1 MRDMGADRVTSVA
14 VAERAGVSQSTVSL
28 VLSGK
33 AGGRV
38 SEATVKAV
46 RQAAAELGYRPN
58 RAARALRMGAARMV
72 CLVVPDVTNPF
83 LGQVMRGAAHA
94 ARAAGLEVAL
104 VDVDRD
110 YGWADASMSALA
122 AGAIDGF
129 LLFGLVPP
137 PSERGERI
145 VLIEVEARGA
155 PSVRFAFEDGVRD
168 AMAHLIGLGH
178 RHIAHLASDIGE
190 DTFRPRVLAAD
201 AAAEA
206 AALPAVTRV
215 RSAID
220 LAAATE
226 AAHAMLSVRARPTA
240 VICDDDI
247 MAAGVCVAAR
257 ALGLSVPGD
266 VSVVGC
272 DDLPVARAV
281 DPALTTLRADG
292 VRIGTEGIEMLV
304 AVLAGRRPRRRTLP
318 VELVVRGSTGPAA
331 SGPA

>member
-1 MRDMGADRVTSVA
+1 MGADRVTSMA

-33 AGGRV
+33 ARGRV
-38 SEATVKAV
+38 SANTETAV
-46 RQAAAELGYRPN
+46 RRAADELGYRPN

-83 LGQVMRGAAHA
+83 FGQVMRGAARA
-94 ARAAGLEVAL
+94 AHVAGLEVAL

-110 YGWADASMSALA
+110 YTWADEALSALG
-122 AGAIDGF
+122 AGPVDGF

-137 PSERGERI
+137 RAERGDRV
-145 VLIEVEARGA
+145 VLIEVEAPGA

-168 AMAHLIGLGH
+168 AMAHLIELGH
-178 RHIAHLASDIGE
+178 RRIAHLASSVGE
-190 DTFRPRVLAAD
+190 ATFLPRAD
-201 AAAEA
+201 AADTA
-206 AALPAVTRV
+206 AAAAGLPPVVRV
-215 RSAID
+215 HSDID
-220 LAAATE
+220 LHAAQAAARE
-226 AAHAMLSVRARPTA
+226 LLGGEEPPTA

-257 ALGLSVPGD
+257 ELGLAVPGD

-272 DDLPVARAV
+272 DDLPVASV
-281 DPALTTLRADG
+281 VEPALTTLRADG
-292 VRIGTEGIEMLV
+292 VRIGTEGIELLA

-318 VELVVRGSTGPAA
+318 VELVVRGSTGPAP
-331 SGPA
+331 S